1 MNKENRNRNRN
12 KNKNKNI
19 TNKINI
25 IYNKINK
32 EKRKKKK

>member
-32 EKRKKKK
+32 EKRKK

>member
-12 KNKNKNI
+12 KNKKKNI

-32 EKRKKKK
+32 EKRKK